1 MMARPA
7 THPMLRRRRTWCGAM
22 VILAA
27 AVLLVGS
34 PVGVSP
40 SLAQMLTFPPRAG
53 PTPKPER
60 QQQQMLVR
68 ATEIN
73 YDYSN
78 ERVSAVGN
86 VQLYYGNST
95 LEADR
100 VIYDQ
105 KTKRL
110 HAEGNVVL
118 TQGGMVTRGQIM
130 DLSDD
135 YRDGFVDS
143 LRIDAPEDTRF
154 AAERAE
160 RTAGN
165 FTIFQ
170 NGVYTACEECKDNPQ
185 KPPKWQVKAMRIIHD
200 QNEKM
205 LYFEDA
211 KLEFLGVPVAYF
223 PYFSAPD
230 PTVKRKTGV
239 LVATVGTT

>member
-1 MMARPA
+1 
-7 THPMLRRRRTWCGAM
+7 
-22 VILAA
+22 
-27 AVLLVGS
+27 
-34 PVGVSP
+34 
-40 SLAQMLTFPPRAG
+40 MLTFPPRPG

-60 QQQQMLVR
+60 EQKEMLVR

-73 YDYSN
+73 YAYSN

-95 LEADR
+95 LEAER

-143 LRIDAPEDTRF
+143 LRIDAPEDTARR
-154 AAERAE
+154 RA
-160 RTAGN
+160 RRAHGRQ
-165 FTIFQ
+165 FTIFR
-170 NGVYTACEECKDNPQ
+170 NGVYTACEECKDIPQ

-211 KLEFLGVPVAYF
+211 ALSRRSPPIFRT
-223 PYFSAPD
+223 SRR
-230 PTVKRKTGV
+230 PTRP
-239 LVATVGTT
+239 

>member
-1 MMARPA
+1 MARPA
-7 THPMLRRRRTWCGAM
+7 THPRLSRRRAWCGAL
-22 VILAA
+22 VVLAA
-27 AVLLVGS
+27 ALLAAG
-34 PVGVSP
+34 PAGVSP
-40 SLAQMLTFPPRAG
+40 AVAQMLTFPPR
-53 PTPKPER
+53 PKPPVKPDRGQE
-60 QQQQMLVR
+60 QMLVR
-68 ATEIN
+68 AAEIN

-86 VQLYYGNST
+86 VQLYFGNST

-110 HAEGNVVL
+110 HAEGNVTL
-118 TQGGMVTRGQIM
+118 TQGDGSVTHGEIM

-143 LRIDAPEDTRF
+143 LRLDAPEQTRF

-160 RTAGN
+160 RSSGN
-165 FTIFQ
+165 YTVFH
-170 NGVYTACEECKDNPQ
+170 NGVYTACEPCRDDPK
-185 KPPKWQVKAMRIIHD
+185 KPPKWQVKAARIIHD
-200 QNEKM
+200 QGEKM

-211 KLEFLGVPVAYF
+211 RLEFIGVPMAYF
-223 PYFSAPD
+223 PYLSAPD

-239 LVATVGTT
+239 LTPNYST